1 MRRVVP
7 KKIFIVIAK
16 IHEDFQVK
24 RQKSSKKTFVINN
37 LNQGLY
43 D

>member
-1 MRRVVP
+1 MP
-7 KKIFIVIAK
+7 KKIFIVIEK

>member
-1 MRRVVP
+1 MP

-16 IHEDFQVK
+16 IHKDFQVK